1 MPPQSLGVPRAA
13 RRAYMKASKNPGDT
27 MANTKHTRVLII
39 GSGPAG
45 YTAAVYAARAMLN
58 PVLVQGLQPGGQ
70 LTITTEVEN
79 WPGETHIQG
88 PELMVNMQAHAE
100 AMGAEVISD
109 YITSLDLQKRPF
121 TAQADSGTTYTADA
135 VILATGAQ
143 AKWLGLPSEEKFKGF
158 GVSACA
164 TCDGFFYRGKE
175 VVVIGG
181 GNTAVEEALFLTN
194 FASKVTLI
202 HRRDSLRAEKIM
214 QDRLFKNPKVE
225 VVWNS
230 EVTEVEGTEAP
241 LGVTGVK
248 TRNLQT
254 GAEGVIPCAG
264 FFVAIG
270 HAPASELVKDQ
281 LELHSGGYV
290 TVEPG
295 STRTAIPGVFAAGDL
310 TDHIYRQAVTS
321 AGMGCMA
328 ALDAERFL
336 SGH

>member
-1 MPPQSLGVPRAA
+1 
-13 RRAYMKASKNPGDT
+13 
-27 MANTKHTRVLII
+27 MAEIRHAEILII

-45 YTAAVYAARAMLN
+45 WTAAVYAARSLRET
-58 PVLVQGLQPGGQ
+58 LVVTGMQPGGQ

-79 WPGETHIQG
+79 WPGEKHIQG
-88 PELMVNMQAHAE
+88 PDLMVNMQAHAE

-109 YITSLDLQKRPF
+109 YITSLDLGVRPF
-121 TAQADSGTTYTADA
+121 VAKADSGMTYTADA

-143 AKWLGLPSEEKFKGF
+143 AKWLGLPSEQKFKGF

-175 VVVIGG
+175 IVVIGG

-214 QDRLFKNPKVE
+214 QDRLFKHPKVQ
-225 VVWNS
+225 VVWDS
-230 EVTEVEGTEAP
+230 EVTEVLGTEAP

-248 TRNLQT
+248 TRNLKT
-254 GAEGVIPCAG
+254 GEEGVIPCAG

-281 LELHSGGYV
+281 LPLHNGGYV
-290 TVEPG
+290 EVEPG
-295 STRTAIPGVFAAGDL
+295 TTRTAIPGVFAAGDL
-310 TDHIYRQAVTS
+310 TDHVYRQAVTS

-336 SGH
+336 AAQD